1 MKLHLIFLDTSDK
14 YSDSSSMWVS
24 ESSPP
29 PPPPGVDS
37 PPPPPPQSPPP
48 DSPPPPPPDSTEV
61 EDLLED
67 MDIENSDDSN
77 PPLIVTNSGVD
88 TPADTVMPYPKFVG
102 LILCLYYSH
111 INICLY
117 SNRNYL
123 K

>member
-1 MKLHLIFLDTSDK
+1 M
-14 YSDSSSMWVS
+14 S

-37 PPPPPPQSPPP
+37 PPPPPPHSPPP

-77 PPLIVTNSGVD
+77 PPLIVTNSRAD
-88 TPADTVMPYPKFVG
+88 IPADVHMQYPKFVCF
-102 LILCLYYSH
+102 IISYLYIH
-111 INICLY
+111 I
-117 SNRNYL
+117 
-123 K
+123 